1 MRENINLKAKD
12 KVFYS
17 KITLNIKGKPWVL
30 DTPKVMGILNV
41 TPDSFYD
48 GGRFNNEDAMLKQVE
63 KLIEEGASIIDIGGY
78 STRPGAPE
86 TSEDEETFR
95 VVKSIDNILKRFPE
109 TLISVDTFRS
119 GVAMKAVES
128 GAVIINDVSGG
139 TLDDKMFETVAA
151 AKVPY
156 ILMHMRGNPSNM
168 QTFVD
173 YDNLLEDMLTF
184 FQERVY
190 ALQQAGVADIVIDP
204 GFGGF
209 AKTIHQNFEILRN
222 LNYFQIL
229 NLPILAGLSRK
240 STIYKSLNIEAAEA
254 LNGTTVLNTIAL
266 VNGAKILRVHDVKE
280 AVEAIKLYN
289 LTYH

>member
-1 MRENINLKAKD
+1 
-12 KVFYS
+12 
-17 KITLNIKGKPWVL
+17 
-30 DTPKVMGILNV
+30 MGILNV

-48 GGRFNNEDAMLKQVE
+48 GGRFNTEDTMLRQVE
-63 KLIEEGASIIDIGGY
+63 KLLQEGAAIIDIGGY

-86 TSEDEETFR
+86 TSEEEETFR
-95 VVKSIDNILKRFPE
+95 VVESINSILKRFPD

-119 GVAMKAVES
+119 SVAKRATES
-128 GAVIINDVSGG
+128 GAVMINDVSGG

-151 AKVPY
+151 ARVPY
-156 ILMHMRGNPSNM
+156 ILMHMRGNPENM
-168 QTFVD
+168 QTLVD
-173 YDNLLEDMLTF
+173 YQHLLEEMLMF
-184 FQERVY
+184 FQSRVY
-190 ALQQAGVADIVIDP
+190 ALQQAGVADIIIDP
-204 GFGGF
+204 GFGF
-209 AKTIHQNFEILRN
+209 AKTIPQNFEILRS

-240 STIYKSLNIEAAEA
+240 STVYKSLNIEAAEA

-266 VNGAKILRVHDVKE
+266 LNGAQILRVHDVKE

>member
-1 MRENINLKAKD
+1 
-12 KVFYS
+12 
-17 KITLNIKGKPWVL
+17 
-30 DTPKVMGILNV
+30 MGILNV

-48 GGRFNNEDAMLKQVE
+48 GGRFINEDTMLMHVE
-63 KLIEEGASIIDIGGY
+63 KLLQEGADILDVGGY
-78 STRPGAPE
+78 STRPGALE
-86 TSEDEETFR
+86 TSEEEETFR
-95 VVKSIDNILKRFPE
+95 VVKSIDSILKRFPE
-109 TLISVDTFRS
+109 TLVSVDTFRS
-119 GVAMKAVES
+119 QVAKRAVES

-168 QTFVD
+168 QTLVE
-173 YDNLLEDMLTF
+173 YGNMLEEILMF
-184 FQERVY
+184 FQSRVY
-190 ALQQAGVADIVIDP
+190 ALRQAGIADVIIDP
-204 GFGGF
+204 GFGF
-209 AKTIHQNFEILRN
+209 AKTIQQNFEILRN

-240 STIYKSLNIEAAEA
+240 STIYKSLKIEAAEA

-266 VNGAKILRVHDVKE
+266 VNGAQILRVHDVKE

>member
-78 STRPGAPE
+78 STRSGAPE

-139 TLDDKMFETVAA
+139 TLDDKMFETVAK

-156 ILMHMRGNPSNM
+156 ILMHMRGNPNNM
-168 QTFVD
+168 QTLVD
-173 YDNLLEDMLTF
+173 YHNLLEEMLTF
-184 FQERVY
+184 FQVRVH
-190 ALQQAGVADIVIDP
+190 ALQQAGVADIIIDP
-204 GFGGF
+204 GFGF
-209 AKTIHQNFEILRN
+209 AKTIPQNFEILRN

>member
-1 MRENINLKAKD
+1 MRGNINLKAKD
-12 KVFYS
+12 KVFSS
-17 KITLNIKGKPWVL
+17 KKTLNIQGKPWVL

-48 GGRFNNEDAMLKQVE
+48 GGRFNMEDAMLRQVE
-63 KLIEEGASIIDIGGY
+63 KLLQEGAAIIDIGGY

-86 TSEDEETFR
+86 TSEEEETFR
-95 VVKSIDNILKRFPE
+95 VVESIDSILKRFPD

-119 GVAMKAVES
+119 NVARRAVES

-168 QTFVD
+168 QTLVD

-184 FQERVY
+184 FQKRVY

-204 GFGGF
+204 GFGFF
-209 AKTIHQNFEILRN
+209 AKTIPQNFEILRN

-240 STIYKSLNIEAAEA
+240 STIYKSLNIQAAEA